1 MIRTLEKQ
9 KPGFVMISLG
19 GAGHKMWQRLTNVE
33 QRFDNY
39 YMLDASECNSEI
51 YDLSA
56 FDGPANELV
65 RFHLGSF
72 ETCMQ
77 QYFDWVCACVVRPNA
92 NQGCDES

>member
-1 MIRTLEKQ
+1 
-9 KPGFVMISLG
+9 MISLG